1 MLKIAHRGYTK
12 HYEDN
17 SLNAFHDAINY
28 KFDMIELDIQLE
40 KNNNIII
47 MHDNHINYTFIE
59 NMSYN
64 EILQQYPNTLLL
76 STFFEKFNYCQIML
90 YFDLKGSEKLAEILH
105 DFINKNEINTEK
117 IWFASF
123 NINHIDI
130 LYNKDKNYKFGIIT
144 DNSFTLDIISYITD
158 KYNIQFVCFYWS
170 MLNRE
175 IVQFLKEK
183 KIKIFAYTLMNNKQ
197 LSHIYKFNIDGIVT
211 DILIKPEY

>member
-28 KFDMIELDIQLE
+28 NFDMIELDIQLD

-76 STFFEKFNYCQIML
+76 STFFDKFDYSQIML

-105 DFINKNEINTEK
+105 DFFKENNINTEK
-117 IWFASF
+117 IWLASF

-130 LYNKDKNYKFGIIT
+130 LYKKNKNYNFGLIT
-144 DNSFTLDIISYITD
+144 DNSFPLDIISYITL
-158 KYNIQFVCFYWS
+158 KYNIQFVCFHWS
-170 MLNRE
+170 MLNKQT
-175 IVQFLKEK
+175 IQFLKENN
-183 KIKIFAYTLMNNKQ
+183 IKIFAYTLINDKQ
-197 LSHIYKFNIDGIVT
+197 LSFINKYNIDGIVS
-211 DILIKPEY
+211 DILIKSEC